1 MPTTSRSTASVRS
14 SGRGRGCA
22 STRSGDARARMG
34 CARPRGGGRVERLA
48 AAARARDARRR
59 SRAAVPGRSLG
70 AGRPRPAP
78 LDPGLGRARARHRAG
93 GALPGEH
100 PLPRARRARLL
111 GAPARPRARGGARL
125 PRERERRPH
134 LQRDG
139 PDHGAR
145 HGSRHLRARPALDG
159 GRAGR
164 IPRRGGVHLL
174 AHEHPRLGSPA
185 RDRGAPL
192 PARAAARLARG
203 GRAAAGLL
211 GALGAR
217 RVPWHLRAGLCL
229 VAVVGFALA
238 LGPAAPLVP
247 GTDLP
252 GLYALAAR
260 VVPGFAGMR
269 APIRFLVLPLL
280 SLAVLAGMGAAAIT
294 GGRRWARVLPL
305 AAAALV
311 IHADARPVPL
321 APVLLEGSDVAAY
334 RWLAEHGEH
343 GPTLELP
350 VFLSAMDGEQLL
362 ATGRYM
368 VASTL
373 HWNPLLNGYT
383 GYTPPSYPLLA
394 TLAQRLPDPTAL
406 ADLCALV
413 ALRWL
418 VVHQAGLPPAE
429 RAAWEGGGAGLAR
442 AATFGDDVIYRVDRG
457 CGGLEPALRRQL
469 VGPDPGPDGPTL
481 PGVSRAPPADLR
493 GELRPR
499 LPHAVVSGLHGWFA
513 VTVSNT
519 GSAPWPGLTARAR
532 GRVVLQ
538 ARWRGGA
545 GAVALAGEPGL
556 LARDLA
562 PGESVETRVGSMTPR
577 PGSYTL
583 EIGLLQDGVGWFAEQ
598 PGGTGLVT
606 ATVRA
611 RPWEEVYPPKR

>member
-1 MPTTSRSTASVRS
+1 MPTTSRSTASARS

-48 AAARARDARRR
+48 AAARARDAPRR

-78 LDPGLGRARARHRAG
+78 LDPRLGRARARHRAG

-100 PLPRARRARLL
+100 PLARARRARLL
-111 GAPARPRARGGARL
+111 GAPARPRARGRARL

-145 HGSRHLRARPALDG
+145 HGSRHPRARPALDG

-164 IPRRGGVHLL
+164 VPRRGGVHLL

-192 PARAAARLARG
+192 PARAAARLAHGGRAAGADARAARAGRGAPVPGGHLRELRAARARRGDGAGAVVGGAPPPAERSRRGGGARG
-203 GRAAAGLL
+203 GRAGPGAGRHPVPA
-211 GALGAR
+211 GALGGHPAGVRRRAR
-217 RVPWHLRAGLCL
+217 RGPRA
-229 VAVVGFALA
+229 
-238 LGPAAPLVP
+238 
-247 GTDLP
+247 D
-252 GLYALAAR
+252 AR
-260 VVPGFAGMR
+260 PPRRR
-269 APIRFLVLPLL
+269 AH
-280 SLAVLAGMGAAAIT
+280 LAG
-294 GGRRWARVLPL
+294 RRAR
-305 AAAALV
+305 ASRCARRAAALV
-311 IHADARPVPL
+311 IQADARPVPL

-418 VVHQAGLPPAE
+418 VVHQAGL
-429 RAAWEGGGAGLAR
+429 
-442 AATFGDDVIYRVDRG
+442 
-457 CGGLEPALRRQL
+457 LRSEEHTSELQSPMYL
-469 VGPDPGPDGPTL
+469 V
-481 PGVSRAPPADLR
+481 
-493 GELRPR
+493 
-499 LPHAVVSGLHGWFA
+499 
-513 VTVSNT
+513 
-519 GSAPWPGLTARAR
+519 
-532 GRVVLQ
+532 
-538 ARWRGGA
+538 
-545 GAVALAGEPGL
+545 
-556 LARDLA
+556 
-562 PGESVETRVGSMTPR
+562 
-577 PGSYTL
+577 
-583 EIGLLQDGVGWFAEQ
+583 
-598 PGGTGLVT
+598 
-606 ATVRA
+606 
-611 RPWEEVYPPKR
+611 